1 MKKKTRVVVCV
12 PCRDQVM
19 SGFCFDLAKLM
30 EYEGRRGKVDIEVMQ
45 MMGTLI
51 FTQRER
57 LTEEGL
63 KWGADYLLWID
74 SDMRFP
80 KDTLEVLLSRN
91 KDIVGVNATTRVE
104 PIRPTAMNL
113 KITSDTE
120 HEWIHRNSLGRDDVE
135 RVTAVGF
142 GVALVKTSILGKIPR
157 PWFNVMWSDHGAII
171 GEDIHFCVKAQDAG
185 YEVFVDHELS
195 KAIGHIGTR
204 TFGWKD
210 IENGTL
216 IIQRPKDHDSQL
228 SGSVG
233 SDKSDS

>member
-1 MKKKTRVVVCV
+1 
-12 PCRDQVM
+12 M

-30 EYEGRRGKVDIEVMQ
+30 EYEGRRNKVDIEVMQ

-57 LTEEGL
+57 LSEEAL
-63 KWGADYLLWID
+63 KWKADYLLWID

-80 KDTLEVLLSRN
+80 KDSLEVLLSRN

-104 PIRPTAMNL
+104 PIKPTALNL
-113 KITSDTE
+113 EIKNEQE
-120 HEWIHRNSLGRDDVE
+120 HSWIPINSLGKNTVE
-135 RVTAVGF
+135 KVTAVGF
-142 GVALVKTSILGKIPR
+142 GMTLVKASILKDIPR

-195 KAIGHIGTR
+195 RAIGHIGTR

-210 IENGTL
+210 IENGNL
-216 IIQRPKDHDSQL
+216 LVLRPKDNNS
-228 SGSVG
+228 
-233 SDKSDS
+233 

>member
-1 MKKKTRVVVCV
+1 MTKKRVVVCV

-30 EYEGRRGKVDIEVMQ
+30 EYEGRRNKVDIEVMQ

-57 LTEEGL
+57 LSEEAL
-63 KWGADYLLWID
+63 KWKADYLLWID

-80 KDTLEVLLSRN
+80 KDSLEVLLSRN

-104 PIRPTAMNL
+104 PIKPTALNL
-113 KITSDTE
+113 EITSKTD
-120 HEWIHRNSLGRDDVE
+120 HAWHPVNSLHKTGIE
-135 RVTAVGF
+135 QVTAVGF
-142 GVALVKTSILGKIPR
+142 GRTLVKADILGKIPR

-185 YEVFVDHELS
+185 YQVYVDHELS
-195 KAIGHIGTR
+195 GVIGHIGTR

-210 IENGTL
+210 IENATISVL
-216 IIQRPKDHDSQL
+216 RPKDHDSKL

-233 SDKSDS
+233 SNESDT

>member
-1 MKKKTRVVVCV
+1 MKKPRVVVCV

-19 SGFCFDLAKLM
+19 AGFCFDLAKLM
-30 EYEGRRGKVDIEVMQ
+30 EYEGRRNKVDIEVMQ

-57 LTEEGL
+57 LSEEAL
-63 KWGADYLLWID
+63 KWKADYLLWID

-80 KDTLEVLLSRN
+80 KDSLEVLLSRN

-104 PIRPTAMNL
+104 PIKPTALNL
-113 KITSDTE
+113 EITSKTE
-120 HEWIHRNSLGRDDVE
+120 HAWHPVNSLHKKGIE
-135 RVTAVGF
+135 QVTAVGF
-142 GVALVKTSILGKIPR
+142 GMTLVKADILGKIPR

-185 YEVFVDHELS
+185 YQVYVDHELS
-195 KAIGHIGTR
+195 SVIGHIGTR

-216 IIQRPKDHDSQL
+216 NILRPKDHDSKL

-233 SDKSDS
+233 SNESDT